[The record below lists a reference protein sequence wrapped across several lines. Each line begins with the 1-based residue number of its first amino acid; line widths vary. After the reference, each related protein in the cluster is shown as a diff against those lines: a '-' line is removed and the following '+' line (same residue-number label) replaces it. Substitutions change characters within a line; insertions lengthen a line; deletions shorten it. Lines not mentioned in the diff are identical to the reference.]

1 MSIQAIDESGWE
13 TSSARAALRRI
24 VLLLVF
30 VTVVVGP
37 FVVGGTVAWIVT
49 REAGPVLGDDGWL
62 RSRTSL
68 ASNGSGYPLVS
79 AGELSAAGLSVDD
92 ARKVLRR

>member
-1 MSIQAIDESGWE
+1 M
-13 TSSARAALRRI
+13 
-24 VLLLVF
+24 LLLVV

-37 FVVGGTVAWIVT
+37 FVVGGTVAWIMT

-62 RSRTSL
+62 RSRPSL
-68 ASNGSGYPLVS
+68 ASNGNGYPLVS